1 MIVGIISQ
9 WIIIF
14 ITLGILTWMSR
25 GKNSMEKKSLLSFLV
40 MNLIIN
46 VGYLF
51 ELMAS
56 SREGALFAEEIQIG
70 GMIFLGYFMCSFF
83 CYYAQ
88 GGLPKWLSVY
98 LFVFDFLMLVCVW
111 TGNMHHLIFSRI
123 TFRTVGRRLFLMYD
137 FGILGYFMVGISII
151 FPLLV
156 AIFTI
161 LAYLGRVG
169 EIGLRRRVVY
179 WSLAMGTIYILV
191 SVFMMQECTYVYD
204 PTGMISLALT
214 DLLVFRF
221 WRKGGFNMELAAADT
236 AFSRMKE
243 GIILLDPVKNI
254 TRYNDA
260 AARIFPE
267 LNPKLLHRNVRRIK
281 SFPLDLLE
289 EYKKKELDIDGKH
302 FLVERSVISD
312 QWGDARGLVLV
323 FLDQSEEYNYVEAI
337 MTGRLQ
343 AEEARRDTEKA
354 LKMAEEANRAK
365 SDFLANISHE
375 IRTPMNAIVGLS
387 ELIIE
392 ESRGRKVFDFACDIK
407 NASSN
412 LLAIINDILDLSQV
426 EAGKM
431 KLMEQEYS
439 TEQLLEES
447 LHLSKITASSRGLQL
462 KREISP
468 NLPCRLIGDEK
479 RVRKMISDFL
489 NFGMKYTERGYVKLS
504 VTHTMISE
512 DKAQLIFVFQDTG
525 SGFTPEEL
533 EHIFEQFRRM
543 DEKNDKNL
551 EGIGM
556 GIAITKR
563 FVDLMGGQVYVESE
577 VGKGTTITIVLPQQ
591 IVDARTIAEQPW
603 KKLDVTEQVK
613 EWFEVPDYR
622 VLVVDDNKIN
632 LKVAAGALTPY
643 HFKVDEAKSGQQ
655 AIDMVSTTDYDM
667 ILMDHMMPEMDG
679 IEATAHIRE
688 NLKDRGKKPVIIA
701 LSANAFADAKD
712 MFLANGFQDFIAK
725 PLDKNQLYDLLIK
738 WIPAKRRI
746 PMKQEDAEITTDRA
760 QTAELYMSG
769 VDVRAALDLHSGG
782 INGYLELLELYYMDG
797 VEKADFIGELVK
809 QEDYKN
815 YQIEVHGLKSA
826 SANIGAKEFSD
837 LAKAHEFAAKE
848 GNYEYIQENVQ
859 KLLSEYNFLL
869 REIER
874 VLKTKGILKEETPEN
889 TDPSQQMDKKE
900 TIRRV
905 AEILDDVEN
914 FRSKPAAEKVEALLN
929 ENISKNAKD
938 CLKEVKNR
946 LKMYDD
952 DAAED
957 LLRHWLEENRK

>member
-1 MIVGIISQ
+1 
-9 WIIIF
+9 
-14 ITLGILTWMSR
+14 
-25 GKNSMEKKSLLSFLV
+25 
-40 MNLIIN
+40 
-46 VGYLF
+46 
-51 ELMAS
+51 
-56 SREGALFAEEIQIG
+56 
-70 GMIFLGYFMCSFF
+70 
-83 CYYAQ
+83 
-88 GGLPKWLSVY
+88 
-98 LFVFDFLMLVCVW
+98 
-111 TGNMHHLIFSRI
+111 
-123 TFRTVGRRLFLMYD
+123 
-137 FGILGYFMVGISII
+137 
-151 FPLLV
+151 
-156 AIFTI
+156 
-161 LAYLGRVG
+161 
-169 EIGLRRRVVY
+169 
-179 WSLAMGTIYILV
+179 
-191 SVFMMQECTYVYD
+191 
-204 PTGMISLALT
+204 
-214 DLLVFRF
+214 
-221 WRKGGFNMELAAADT
+221 
-236 AFSRMKE
+236 
-243 GIILLDPVKNI
+243 
-254 TRYNDA
+254 
-260 AARIFPE
+260 
-267 LNPKLLHRNVRRIK
+267 
-281 SFPLDLLE
+281 
-289 EYKKKELDIDGKH
+289 
-302 FLVERSVISD
+302 
-312 QWGDARGLVLV
+312 
-323 FLDQSEEYNYVEAI
+323 
-337 MTGRLQ
+337 
-343 AEEARRDTEKA
+343 
-354 LKMAEEANRAK
+354 
-365 SDFLANISHE
+365 
-375 IRTPMNAIVGLS
+375 
-387 ELIIE
+387 
-392 ESRGRKVFDFACDIK
+392 
-407 NASSN
+407 
-412 LLAIINDILDLSQV
+412 
-426 EAGKM
+426 M

-577 VGKGTTITIVLPQQ
+577 VGNGTTITIVLPQQ